1 MFPDYK
7 QWVNISS
14 CIYRRLQDD
23 LTSALKD
30 CKISQ
35 KKLVLAQKEV
45 EDLKQRLQNYV
56 SEVQRVEEVLAQKV
70 IAIILIFLLFLMR
83 LIPHRNRKETG
94 FWTNITV

>member
-1 MFPDYK
+1 M
-7 QWVNISS
+7 ISACEFLS
-14 CIYRRLQDD
+14 SILKIEIGLIWNKSHQIYILSYIYNFFRRLQDD

-70 IAIILIFLLFLMR
+70 IAM
-83 LIPHRNRKETG
+83 H
-94 FWTNITV
+94 